1 MLLQITFPQ
10 WKWGGEHPA
19 HQIDAL
25 DQRALDA
32 RSAYITQSLDRV
44 RQMKDTLEHAIDQAD
59 QELQGGADHV
69 NAARGILRTAYRNC
83 KALKARFFN
92 QMMAAGHMPGEHREP
107 KLMLL
112 DGARIAQDKFLQRLE
127 QYGRPA
133 DPAMP
138 GMEPDLPYAGHPIM
152 GPGPMG
158 GETLREIFADILPF
172 SGEGYMDHE
181 WESVATFFM
190 YCEQP
195 HQ

>member
-1 MLLQITFPQ
+1 
-10 WKWGGEHPA
+10 
-19 HQIDAL
+19 
-25 DQRALDA
+25 
-32 RSAYITQSLDRV
+32 
-44 RQMKDTLEHAIDQAD
+44 MKDTLEHAIDQAD
-59 QELQGGADHV
+59 QELQGGAEHV

-92 QMMAAGHMPGEHREP
+92 QMMGAGPVPGEHREP

-112 DGARIAQDKFLQRLE
+112 DGARIAQDKFLQRS
-127 QYGRPA
+127 
-133 DPAMP
+133 
-138 GMEPDLPYAGHPIM
+138 YAGHPIM